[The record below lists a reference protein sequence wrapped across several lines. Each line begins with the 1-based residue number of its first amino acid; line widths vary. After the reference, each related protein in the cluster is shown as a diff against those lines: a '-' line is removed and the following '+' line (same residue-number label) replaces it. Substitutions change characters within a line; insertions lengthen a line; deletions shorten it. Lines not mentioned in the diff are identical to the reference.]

1 MHYLKFYFV
10 FLIAVA
16 FALLTKTTT
25 ASTPEKGHDISIKVE
40 GLSNKR
46 CLLAYYYG
54 DQKYIKDTLQLDKNG
69 RVTMTGKKPI
79 DGGIYMFVFPGNKNY
94 FEFII
99 NDQDFTLS
107 TTKENPIQDMTVKG
121 SPENKVFFDYIR
133 TLNSK
138 KSKAQKL
145 SKKRKR
151 IKEKQPEKAK
161 ELKEQIN
168 SISDAI
174 QEKRETLIDKNPDLF
189 YTKVLRTMKDPPY
202 PEVGKNNNVDSQKAF
217 MVYKRRFLNNVDWS
231 DDRLLRTPIFDKKFK
246 TYLEDLTP
254 SNPDSII
261 AAADQLVART
271 EGNDETFKYIVHNIT
286 SKYERSKIMGMDKV
300 FVHMAEKYYMTGK
313 ADWVSDKQLKDIRE
327 RALRMKPNL
336 IGKNA
341 PRITMA
347 NTNGEPVSLYDI
359 DEPITVLFFWDSD
372 CGHCQDAIPKLRK
385 IYQNEDFSDKMEVYA
400 VNIEDKKDGWMKYV
414 KNHEMPWINV
424 QDRYND
430 SKFRAY
436 YNIYSTPV
444 IYVLDDEKKIR
455 AKRIG
460 VKQLKKVIPDIL
472 KKGQPSGIQ
481 ESDEQ
486 QNEDR
491 G

>member
-1 MHYLKFYFV
+1 MRNLRFFLV
-10 FLIAVA
+10 FLTA
-16 FALLTKTTT
+16 FAFVLLTRTTT
-25 ASTPEKGHDISIKVE
+25 ASAAEDGHNISIKVK
-40 GLSNKR
+40 GLSNKE

-54 DQKYIKDTLQLDKNG
+54 DQKYIKDTLKLNENG

-79 DGGIYMFVFPGNKNY
+79 PGGIYMFVFPGNKNY

-99 NDQDFTLS
+99 NDQEFSLS
-107 TTKENPIQDMTVKG
+107 TTKKNPVQNMTVKG
-121 SPENKVFFDYIR
+121 SQENKVFFDYIR
-133 TLNSK
+133 TLNNK

-151 IKEKQPEKAK
+151 IKKKKPEKAK
-161 ELKEQIN
+161 QLKKQIN
-168 SISDAI
+168 SISDEI
-174 QEKRETLIDKNPDLF
+174 QKKRKKLIKKHPDLF
-189 YTKVLRTMKDPPY
+189 YTKVLKTMEDPAY
-202 PEVGKNNNVDSQKAF
+202 PKIKNNEKVDSQKAF
-217 MVYKRRFLNNVDWS
+217 MIYKRRFLNNVDWS
-231 DDRLLRTPIFDKKFK
+231 DDRLLRTPIFNKKLK

-254 SNPDSII
+254 TNPDSII
-261 AAADQLVART
+261 AAADKLVART
-271 EGNDETFKYIVHNIT
+271 EGNDETFKYIVHHIT

-300 FVHMAEKYYMTGK
+300 FVHMVEKYYMTGR
-313 ADWVSDKQLKDIRE
+313 ADWVSDKQLKEIRK

-336 IGKNA
+336 IGKQA

-347 NTNGEPVSLYDI
+347 NTEGEPVSLYDVKK
-359 DEPITVLFFWDSD
+359 PITVLFFWDSD

-385 IYQNEDFSDKMEVYA
+385 IYKNADFSDKMEVYA
-400 VNIEDKKDGWMKYV
+400 VNIEDKKKGWMKYV

-444 IYVLDDEKKIR
+444 IYVLDEEKKIR
-455 AKRIG
+455 AKRIS

-472 KKGQPSGIQ
+472 NMNQPNGIK

-486 QNEDR
+486 QNGDR